1 MKAKF
6 IYFLQMYWVYLL
18 AALIYTAGI
27 VVFLTH
33 EHNIGCRYMF
43 WGSNIIFGMHLLL
56 IWLLEDECPDDDVF
70 PGAVVVFAVYVLLTA
85 VLWAFPISPWWF
97 LIVLAIASWGVN
109 AGFVFPLYTENHS
122 TFEINVIAIINMI
135 VVGGL
140 YEIGFKM

>member
-6 IYFLQMYWVYLL
+6 IYFLQRYWVYLL

-33 EHNIGCRYMF
+33 EHNIGCQYMF
-43 WGSNIIFGMHLLL
+43 WGSNIIFGTNLLL
-56 IWLLEDECPDDDVF
+56 IWLFKDDCPDDGVL
-70 PGAVVVFAVYVLLTA
+70 PGAMIVFAVYVLLTA

-109 AGFVFPLYTENHS
+109 AGFVFPLYTENDS
-122 TFEINVIAIINMI
+122 ISEINFIAIINMI